1 MIFRET
7 SLPGAYE
14 ISLERSEDERGWLA
28 RTFSADTFR
37 ERGLNADV
45 AQCSASYT
53 VHAGTLRGLHYQ
65 TGSFAEC
72 KLVHCTRG
80 AVYDVIVD
88 LRPDSPTYCR
98 WCAVELTAENGRMV
112 YIPVG
117 MAHGFQTLVSETEL
131 QYQMSTPYSP
141 KHARGV
147 RWNDPAFGIAW
158 PEADDRRLSD
168 KDSRLPDFRP

>member
-37 ERGLNADV
+37 ERGLSADV

-72 KLVHCTRG
+72 KLVRCMRG

-88 LRPDSPTYCR
+88 LRPDSPT
-98 WCAVELTAENGRMV
+98 
-112 YIPVG
+112 
-117 MAHGFQTLVSETEL
+117 
-131 QYQMSTPYSP
+131 
-141 KHARGV
+141 
-147 RWNDPAFGIAW
+147 
-158 PEADDRRLSD
+158 
-168 KDSRLPDFRP
+168 